1 MSTVRPYRL
10 YCLRKRRSPR
20 EGERIKGFS
29 ERDVIR
35 GAQAGDER
43 MYRELVSR
51 YVRPALAV
59 AWEFTDGLDDAED
72 LVQDAFR
79 RVVDSLDRFDVG
91 RPFAPWFFTIL
102 RNVARNAA
110 SERARRLHA
119 GLDESAPDEAPSP
132 ADQVEYLELQAR
144 VDLQL
149 ESLPDMQ
156 RACFRLCVLEG
167 FSSTEVAEA
176 LGVSDPTVRTHVY
189 RARQAMRKAILP
201 LVEEER

>member
-1 MSTVRPYRL
+1 MAS
-10 YCLRKRRSPR
+10 
-20 EGERIKGFS
+20 GELS

-59 AWEFTDGLDDAED
+59 AWEFTDALDDAED
-72 LVQDAFR
+72 LVQEAFR
-79 RVVDSLDRFDVG
+79 RVANALDRFDAD

-102 RNVARNAA
+102 RNVARSAA
-110 SERARRLHA
+110 GERALRLHA
-119 GLDESAPDEAPSP
+119 ALDESAPDEGPTP
-132 ADQVEYLELQAR
+132 EDLVEHLELQAR

-156 RACFRLCVLEG
+156 RVCFRLCVLEG
-167 FSSTEVAEA
+167 LSSREVAEA
-176 LGVSDPTVRTHVY
+176 LGVSDATVRTHVY

-201 LVEEER
+201 FVEEET